1 MSSSS
6 VKNTEVDPL
15 KDDLLKGAER
25 IADHMGED
33 LRRTFYLLET
43 GALPAF
49 KMAGRW
55 YCRKSKIR
63 ARIAELE
70 AAAER
75 VS

>member
-6 VKNTEVDPL
+6 AKNTEVDPL

-33 LRRTFYLLET
+33 LRRVYYMCEIK
-43 GALPAF
+43 AIPAF
-49 KMAGRW
+49 KLAGRW

-70 AAAER
+70 ARAAGKA
-75 VS
+75 